1 MVTVAIIGA
10 NGQVGQEVCLFLSLM
25 KDVNVVPIS
34 RTTIG
39 TALLTRLGLSC
50 RIGPV
55 ENPSQAKQLL
65 SGCDLVADFALPRGL
80 CADVRR
86 VTHKL
91 ITSCVTNAPTG
102 ARYVYASTLMAFGMG
117 PSEKEFHWRRIP
129 RTLYAS
135 NKRYGERVAL
145 GAARKIRRD
154 AFILR
159 LGEVHGELQRV
170 SKGVESQMRPEAA
183 YIPNCPGYSVFC
195 YTIAEALVNIS
206 RGKET
211 PGVYS
216 LVSSPEWTWE
226 EMYKYFA
233 ARVGIDPEI
242 ILINEASAGAS
253 MLQRVGSCC
262 RSVGA
267 PLAGAVRQNREL
279 IGSVFFRFFPG
290 SETTLRAKWLTRQA
304 SAQIAEGQRSIQY
317 RPFAPI
323 WGTPPGRRLT
333 SLSDS
338 RQTMGPA
345 VAQVRQSLAKLSRS
359 LNDR

>member
-25 KDVNVVPIS
+25 KDVNIVPIS
-34 RTTIG
+34 RTAIG

-50 RIGPV
+50 RIGSV
-55 ENPSQAKQLL
+55 EDPSQAKQLL

-86 VTHKL
+86 ITHNL
-91 ITSCVTNAPTG
+91 VSSCVTNAPTG
-102 ARYVYASTLMAFGMG
+102 AIYVYASTLMAFGTG

-135 NKRYGERVAL
+135 NKRYGEELAL
-145 GAARKIRRD
+145 GLARKNRRD

-170 SKGVESQMRPEAA
+170 SKGVQSQMRPEPA
-183 YIPNCPGYSVFC
+183 YIPDCPGYSVFC

-206 RGKET
+206 RGRET

-242 ILINEASAGAS
+242 VLVNEASAGAS
-253 MLQRVGSCC
+253 ISERIASCC
-262 RSVGA
+262 RFVGA
-267 PLAGAVRQNREL
+267 PIATALHRNREL
-279 IGSVFFRFFPG
+279 AGSVFFRLFPG
-290 SETTLRAKWLTRQA
+290 SEITMRAKWLTRQA
-304 SAQIAEGQRSIQY
+304 SDQIVEGQRGIQY
-317 RPFAPI
+317 RPFAPM
-323 WGTPPGRRLT
+323 WGIPQGRRLA

-345 VAQVRQSLAKLSRS
+345 AAQVRQSLAKLSRS
-359 LNDR
+359 LNDL